1 MALPPDLSHSITM
14 HPHPF
19 HLHPHRDTEAISP
32 QTTAAALEPIATSS
46 TAAAAQRDSTPRR
59 SVSLAYSSGHRD
71 IEGRIVPRYTVE
83 NDPYDLSAKIKSQ
96 SELTAI
102 RANTS
107 RKRDGCGPIML
118 NKEAGRARKLE
129 KFYEGQNENIRR
141 LLKPVEEHVERA
153 KEVSGDNQLK
163 FKIAVHG
170 SFVANVILAGLQ
182 IFAAVTS
189 DSLSLFTTL
198 ADALFDPL
206 SNITLMVTHRAVK
219 KVDPRKY
226 PSGKARI
233 ETAGNILF
241 CFIMAA
247 VSFVLIVL
255 SAEELV
261 RGNNGSL
268 TKPFHMT
275 SIIVVSVAF
284 FTKLALFFYC
294 WALRNIYSQ
303 VRILWED
310 HRNDLFING
319 FGVLTSIGGS
329 RLRWWI
335 DPLGAILLSVMI
347 STLWLRTAYSEF
359 QLLIGVTADT
369 ETQQWIT
376 YICKSL
382 KPYPSLISQK
392 RQLTTHYSNDTL
404 PHDPSN

>member
-1 MALPPDLSHSITM
+1 MALPPDLSHSISM

-19 HLHPHRDTEAISP
+19 HLHPHQDTEVISP
-32 QTTAAALEPIATSS
+32 QTTATALEPIATSS
-46 TAAAAQRDSTPRR
+46 TGATPQRDTTPRR
-59 SVSLAYSSGHRD
+59 SVSLAYSSGLRD

-118 NKEAGRARKLE
+118 NKEANRARKLE

-163 FKIAVHG
+163 FKTAVHG

-182 IFAAVTS
+182 IYAAVTS

-255 SAEELV
+255 SAEELA

-268 TKPFHMT
+268 TKPFHLT

-284 FTKLALFFYC
+284 FTKLALFLYC

-303 VRILWED
+303 VRILWQD

-335 DPLGAILLSVMI
+335 DPMGAILLSAMI
-347 STLWLRTAYSEF
+347 ATLWLRTAYSEF

-376 YICKSL
+376 YICKS
-382 KPYPSLISQK
+382 
-392 RQLTTHYSNDTL
+392 
-404 PHDPSN
+404 